1 MRTQCLAVGPKK
13 LGFLASRYAVSKG
26 VREAATGVLRG
37 HTRDVSQQ
45 IRISGIRIS
54 GNSGDQEN
62 RVGVLSTPVSGS
74 QGSKE
79 TDPGIGGPEDPA
91 GQRSGVLG
99 TQLCMVITQAQ
110 GVI

>member
-13 LGFLASRYAVSKG
+13 LGFLASRYTVSKG

-62 RVGVLSTPVSGS
+62 RDGVLSTPISEITGIQGNRPRQWGS
-74 QGSKE
+74 
-79 TDPGIGGPEDPA
+79 
-91 GQRSGVLG
+91 
-99 TQLCMVITQAQ
+99 
-110 GVI
+110 